1 MWWQER
7 TTLRMKNKMKIT
19 PLTDEST
26 LICLAQ
32 AGDLDAFN
40 QIVLAYQDRLFN
52 VAFYLLHSEESAA
65 DAVQNALIKS
75 FRNLHSFRGGPIYPW
90 LVRILKNGCIDE
102 LRRRK
107 RYPLVPLEPLTKED
121 DPVEDATWMAD
132 FSTDPARICELR
144 ELSRTIFEI
153 IQRIPTE
160 YQLPLVLV
168 DIEGMDYAQAA
179 SVVGIHLNTFKSRL
193 SRARAKVCRLLG
205 ESSHNNDFHLS
216 SVHRRG
222 DADWS
227 ANRDLAA

>member
-1 MWWQER
+1 MN
-7 TTLRMKNKMKIT
+7 TTQ
-19 PLTDEST
+19 LTNEST

-75 FRNLHSFRGGPIYPW
+75 YRSLHSFRGGPFYPW

-107 RYPLVPLEPLTKED
+107 RFPSVPLEPLTKKD
-121 DPVEDATWMAD
+121 DPVEDAYWIAD
-132 FSTDPARICELR
+132 FSADPARICELR
-144 ELSRTIFEI
+144 ELSQTILES
-153 IQRIPTE
+153 IQQIPTE
-160 YQLPLVLV
+160 YQLALVLV

-179 SVVGIHLNTFKSRL
+179 SVIGIQVNTFKSRL

-205 ESSHNNDFHLS
+205 AFPQQNVFPLS
-216 SVHRRG
+216 SCHRHG
-222 DADWS
+222 YADWS
-227 ANRDLAA
+227 SNAGLAA

>member
-1 MWWQER
+1 
-7 TTLRMKNKMKIT
+7 MKKTSLAN
-19 PLTDEST
+19 EST
-26 LICLAQ
+26 LICLAK

-40 QIVLAYQDRLFN
+40 QIVLAYQDRLYN

-65 DAVQNALIKS
+65 DAVQNAVIKS
-75 FRNLHSFRGGPIYPW
+75 YRSLQSFRGGPFYPW

-107 RYPLVPLEPLTKED
+107 RYPSLPLEPWSKED
-121 DPVEDATWMAD
+121 DPIEDATWLED
-132 FSTDPARICELR
+132 YSTEPAHICELR
-144 ELSRTIFEI
+144 ELSRTIFESI
-153 IQRIPTE
+153 RRIPTE

-205 ESSHNNDFHLS
+205 ESPQFCVFPLS
-216 SVHRRG
+216 SVHRRSY
-222 DADWS
+222 ADRS
-227 ANRDLAA
+227 TNGSLAA